1 MANKVLASALL
12 FSLLLFSSSHH
23 LFNYSPLLVST
34 PPSRL
39 ETPATTTTS
48 SPHFTHRTHK
58 RPAMN
63 LRQVLTNSLNV
74 LMMLFG
80 VFMSYKAWGLYTNCE
95 SPLVVVLSESME
107 PAFARGDI
115 LFLSNPK
122 QPIDI
127 GEICVFKIPGRD
139 IPIVHRVI
147 DRHDSPET
155 GSQLLL
161 TKGDNNNVDDR
172 GLYQELYTNRGKMWI
187 EPKDIVGRVQGFL
200 PYLGMFTIFMTDYP
214 LLKYALLGGVGLVVF
229 LYE

>member
-1 MANKVLASALL
+1 
-12 FSLLLFSSSHH
+12 
-23 LFNYSPLLVST
+23 
-34 PPSRL
+34 
-39 ETPATTTTS
+39 
-48 SPHFTHRTHK
+48 
-58 RPAMN
+58 MN
-63 LRQVLTNSLNV
+63 LRQVLSNSLNV

-95 SPLVVVLSESME
+95 SPLVVVLSGSME
-107 PAFARGDI
+107 PAFERGDI

-122 QPIDI
+122 KAIEI

-139 IPIVHRVI
+139 IPIVHRII
-147 DRHDSPET
+147 DRHDSSKT
-155 GSQLLL
+155 GGQLLL

-172 GLYQELYTNRGKMWI
+172 GLYQELHTNRGKMWI
-187 EPKDIVGRVQGFL
+187 EPKDVVGRVQGFL